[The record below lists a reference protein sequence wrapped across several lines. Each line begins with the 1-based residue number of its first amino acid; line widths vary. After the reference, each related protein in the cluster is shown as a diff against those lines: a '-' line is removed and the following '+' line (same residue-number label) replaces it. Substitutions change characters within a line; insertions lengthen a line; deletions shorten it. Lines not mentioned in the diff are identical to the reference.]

1 VRKSQK
7 HCMCRSRL
15 CKCISRTRKPSSGSH
30 PGKNCCENHFVGTT
44 LPARSPFS
52 LAHSADVGRYLSQ
65 RIGRIL
71 GDSGVP
77 VSSLKRWEDGAAIAG
92 KYLDGCLRHRVP
104 RLIELLLSRGRGS
117 QHTGTTYVVDAFRL
131 QLTNNLKQLF
141 LFLLVVVVFVSSLLG
156 QDQRPNFLI
165 IMVDDQSHDTLTQQ
179 FMPNTKAMIADG
191 LICTQFIM
199 PTALCCPSRS
209 SLLTGQYARHHG
221 VWDNST
227 QLVGPTVAN
236 RLHEAGYYTGL
247 IGKYLNSWPGDA
259 RPEYDYWT
267 AWIGGYLDPKMNIF
281 GVFLG

>member
-1 VRKSQK
+1 
-7 HCMCRSRL
+7 ML
-15 CKCISRTRKPSSGSH
+15 
-30 PGKNCCENHFVGTT
+30 
-44 LPARSPFS
+44 
-52 LAHSADVGRYLSQ
+52 
-65 RIGRIL
+65 
-71 GDSGVP
+71 
-77 VSSLKRWEDGAAIAG
+77 
-92 KYLDGCLRHRVP
+92 
-104 RLIELLLSRGRGS
+104 
-117 QHTGTTYVVDAFRL
+117 VDAFRP

-179 FMPNTKAMIADG
+179 FMPNTKAMIADQG

-199 PTALCCPSRS
+199 PTPLCCPSRS

-267 AWIGGYLDPKMNIF
+267 AWIGGYVDPKMNIF
-281 GVFLG
+281 GVFRNVSG